1 MNDTKRRPYP
11 LTLLLAATA
20 AVSLAAPPAQAD
32 GIGDLLGPLQGI
44 LGALGQGNLLSMVSM
59 IPGLN
64 FLAGLGPIMDVVN
77 MIPGL
82 SGLLNSIPGVGPLLG
97 LLGMGGGGAN
107 LGPLTSQVQDVLKWV
122 KTAKGLYDATSN
134 MFTSGNYSDMASGV
148 NSLMQ
153 MAKTNHYVTGAQM
166 KSDPQAAANQ
176 AINALTEQQRSILKG
191 IGSAQTDA
199 EATALRNLGTTL
211 EASKAQVQRSADNA
225 DVISRNNG
233 LTKETQDRVTD
244 SISFSGQ
251 TAQAIS
257 EAKKIEDITK
267 LASAAQLQ
275 SLKVQALNSAALT
288 AGLANMTKV
297 QVAQSETLGQI
308 LSELQSERIS
318 KAQAIMAM
326 ISEMRVA
333 GEAQKQQA
341 AQYAGQ
347 VGTSIT
353 GPFRGGQG
361 ILGEP

>member
-1 MNDTKRRPYP
+1 MNKTKRRPYP
-11 LTLLLAATA
+11 LTLLLATTA
-20 AVSLAAPPAQAD
+20 AASLVAPPAQAE
-32 GIGDLLGPLQGI
+32 GIGDLLGPLNGI
-44 LGALGQGNLLSMVSM
+44 LGMLGQGNLLSMVSM

-64 FLAGLGPIMDVVN
+64 FLAGLGPIMDMVN

-82 SGLLNSIPGVGPLLG
+82 SGILNSIPGVSQLLG
-97 LLGMGGGGAN
+97 LLGMAGGGGN
-107 LGPLTSQVQDVLKWV
+107 LGPLSGQIQDVIKWI
-122 KTAKGLYDATSN
+122 KTAKGLFDATNN
-134 MFTSGNYSDMASGV
+134 MFTSGNYSDMASSV

-166 KSDPQAAANQ
+166 KTDPQATANQ
-176 AINALTEQQRSILKG
+176 AIAALTDQQRNILRG
-191 IGSAQTDA
+191 IGQAKTDA
-199 EATALRNLGTTL
+199 ETTALRNLGVTL

-225 DVISRNNG
+225 DVITRNNG

-244 SISFSGQ
+244 SINFSGQ
-251 TAQAIS
+251 TAQAIKD
-257 EAKKIEDITK
+257 AKKIEDITK
-267 LASAAQLQ
+267 LSSAAQLE
-275 SLKVQALNSAALT
+275 SLRVQALNSAALT

-341 AQYAGQ
+341 AKYAGQ